1 MGLKDKSPI
10 NIYCLLSVCD
20 IIRLMGIINNSLD
33 LLTQKLVKYIKT
45 DKWRHSMVT
54 LKDIAKEAGVSTVTV
69 SNVINGRNNKVSV
82 ATIEKVNKI
91 IERYNYSPNATARSL
106 AMKKS
111 KIIGVVIPNVDERAN
126 FLQNPYNAEILGVL
140 ERIIRQNG
148 YYLMVRCFGK
158 ATEIIPTL
166 SNWNVDGA
174 IFLGVFK
181 DDVVEIR
188 KKMKCHMIFLDT
200 YFEGVELANIGVDD
214 YKGGYLATQY
224 LLENGHSKIA
234 FVGPDNNNPGVVQ
247 ERYRGFLDAMSE
259 WGIEVSG
266 ERIFTVDVSYE
277 HGIDVGKEI
286 GLWKENITAVVS
298 ISDILAL
305 GIMAGLK
312 LSGMTVPEDI
322 SIIGFDNL
330 PESRYSTP
338 QLTTV
343 SQNIKLKAELAANYL
358 FQMIDNNKNM
368 AIDEKIDVE
377 IVERQSVRK
386 L

>member
-1 MGLKDKSPI
+1 MI
-10 NIYCLLSVCD
+10 
-20 IIRLMGIINNSLD
+20 
-33 LLTQKLVKYIKT
+33 
-45 DKWRHSMVT
+45 T

-69 SNVINGRNNKVSV
+69 SNVINGKNKKVSL

-91 IERYNYSPNATARSL
+91 VEKYNYSPNATARSL

-111 KIIGVVIPNVDERAN
+111 KIIGVVIPNVDEMGN

-140 ERIIRQNG
+140 ERIIRKNG

-158 ATEIIPTL
+158 AIEIIPTL

-200 YFEGVELANIGVDD
+200 YFEGMKLANIGVDD
-214 YKGGYLATQY
+214 YKGSYLATKY
-224 LLENGHSKIA
+224 LLERGHSKIA
-234 FVGPDNNNPGVVQ
+234 FVGQDHNHPGVVQ
-247 ERYRGFLDAMSE
+247 ERYRGFSDAMSKR
-259 WGIEVSG
+259 GLEVPV
-266 ERIFTVDVSYE
+266 ERIFTSDISYE
-277 HGIDVGKEI
+277 HGIDVGKKI
-286 GLWKENITAVVS
+286 VLSKEHITAIVS

-305 GIMAGLK
+305 GIMEGLR
-312 LSGMTVPEDI
+312 LSAITVPDDI

-330 PESRYSTP
+330 PECRYSTP
-338 QLTTV
+338 QLSTV
-343 SQNIKLKAELAANYL
+343 SQNITMKAELAAKYL
-358 FQMIDNNKNM
+358 FQMIDSNRHIMIN
-368 AIDEKIDVE
+368 EKIDVE
-377 IVERQSVRK
+377 IVERQSVRR